1 MVFSSH
7 IFLFYFLP
15 LALGLY
21 YALWRAPQRWRNVT
35 LILTGYAFY
44 GWAEPMFM
52 PLMFFTT
59 FVDWL
64 VSLMIAHNEWRV
76 WRVWTRPVP
85 LLEHGGSRSQTQ
97 RSAITIS
104 ILLNLVVLG
113 FFKYFNFGVES
124 YNALAQS
131 MGLESWQWNTFFEVV
146 LPLGI
151 SFYTFQA
158 MSYTIDVYRGE
169 ARAMASLVHFSCFVS
184 MFPHLVAGPIL
195 KFSFLADQIE
205 SRSLTMEKFAR
216 GVAFLSLG
224 FSKKILL
231 ANPCGKIADLTYLN
245 GSPNTLDAWY
255 GAVAYAFQIYFD
267 FSAYSDMAIGL
278 GLMLGFV
285 FAKNFDSPY
294 QAKSITDFWRRWHI
308 SLSSWLRDYLYIPLG
323 GNKRGAVRTYI
334 NLLLVMLIGG
344 LWHGAS
350 WNFVIW
356 GGIHGTALALERYYR
371 NSGVFRWIPAFLQ
384 TAFTFLIVVFAW
396 VFFRAKDWPSALA
409 YCRSLTGWGESSDG
423 ASLLGGIIC
432 QPYYLGSFLLA
443 ALVVWMGPQTWDW
456 TRVLN
461 SGKVA
466 VLIALLWLSIIVMT
480 TQAYNPFI
488 YFIF

>member
-76 WRVWTRPVP
+76 WRVWSRPVP
-85 LLEHGGSRSQTQ
+85 LLEHGGTRSQTQ

-104 ILLNLVVLG
+104 IILNLAVLG

-169 ARAMASLVHFSCFVS
+169 ARAMASLADFSCFVS

-216 GVAFLSLG
+216 GVAFLSLVHHRFLAALAHLAVELASRLPLHSPWRQQAGSDPHLHQSSSGHAHRRALARGLLEFCDLGRDSWHGIGIGALLSKQRGLPLDSSLPSNSLHLFYRG
-224 FSKKILL
+224 FR
-231 ANPCGKIADLTYLN
+231 
-245 GSPNTLDAWY
+245 
-255 GAVAYAFQIYFD
+255 
-267 FSAYSDMAIGL
+267 
-278 GLMLGFV
+278 LGF
-285 FAKNFDSPY
+285 
-294 QAKSITDFWRRWHI
+294 
-308 SLSSWLRDYLYIPLG
+308 LSCER
-323 GNKRGAVRTYI
+323 
-334 NLLLVMLIGG
+334 
-344 LWHGAS
+344 
-350 WNFVIW
+350 
-356 GGIHGTALALERYYR
+356 LALRSR
-371 NSGVFRWIPAFLQ
+371 LLFQHGGMGGVFRWGGIAGWDHLPALLPWQLPPCRIGGVDGTTDLGLDSGTHLRKSRRARRSILAFDYCDDHAGLQ
-384 TAFTFLIVVFAW
+384 
-396 VFFRAKDWPSALA
+396 
-409 YCRSLTGWGESSDG
+409 SLHLFY
-423 ASLLGGIIC
+423 LLG
-432 QPYYLGSFLLA
+432 SDDA
-443 ALVVWMGPQTWDW
+443 K
-456 TRVLN
+456 N
-461 SGKVA
+461 
-466 VLIALLWLSIIVMT
+466 
-480 TQAYNPFI
+480 
-488 YFIF
+488 

>member
-76 WRVWTRPVP
+76 WRVWSRAVP
-85 LLEHGGSRSQTQ
+85 LLEHGGTRSQTQ

-104 ILLNLVVLG
+104 IILNLAVLG

-169 ARAMASLVHFSCFVS
+169 ARAMASLAPAPPRSVPALS
-184 MFPHLVAGPIL
+184 M
-195 KFSFLADQIE
+195 
-205 SRSLTMEKFAR
+205 
-216 GVAFLSLG
+216 
-224 FSKKILL
+224 
-231 ANPCGKIADLTYLN
+231 C
-245 GSPNTLDAWY
+245 SPAT
-255 GAVAYAFQIYFD
+255 
-267 FSAYSDMAIGL
+267 
-278 GLMLGFV
+278 
-285 FAKNFDSPY
+285 
-294 QAKSITDFWRRWHI
+294 
-308 SLSSWLRDYLYIPLG
+308 
-323 GNKRGAVRTYI
+323 
-334 NLLLVMLIGG
+334 
-344 LWHGAS
+344 
-350 WNFVIW
+350 
-356 GGIHGTALALERYYR
+356 
-371 NSGVFRWIPAFLQ
+371 
-384 TAFTFLIVVFAW
+384 
-396 VFFRAKDWPSALA
+396 
-409 YCRSLTGWGESSDG
+409 
-423 ASLLGGIIC
+423 
-432 QPYYLGSFLLA
+432 
-443 ALVVWMGPQTWDW
+443 
-456 TRVLN
+456 TR
-461 SGKVA
+461 
-466 VLIALLWLSIIVMT
+466 
-480 TQAYNPFI
+480 
-488 YFIF
+488 